1 MSSAVVLT
9 ALQRHSSVLTSRCPA
24 GSLHCGFWHLC
35 CFPPAVC
42 LLGVT
47 RGCWLMWRFEYI
59 NNFWDKSRGKFE
71 ITLGLTLVLSG
82 MGVLTKAPVCLS
94 QVKTK
99 VMGSAGEIIKSFNIV
114 VEISLIFWILVS
126 TFNYQRKKKSWDFI
140 NYNIECIKDR
150 WSIPASQG
158 QFWRWCHLWSLCIQR
173 LLKTIRTEKAICS
186 LISWSSHLSSI
197 YSWVFGNMKSSWK
210 YKNLCFV

>member
-47 RGCWLMWRFEYI
+47 RGCWLMWHFEYI

-82 MGVLTKAPVCLS
+82 MGILTKAPVCLS
-94 QVKTK
+94 QVKMK
-99 VMGSAGEIIKSFNIV
+99 VMGSAGEIIKF
-114 VEISLIFWILVS
+114 LFQVS
-126 TFNYQRKKKSWDFI
+126 TIKGKKKSWDFI
-140 NYNIECIKDR
+140 NYNIECIKDW

-158 QFWRWCHLWSLCIQR
+158 QCWRWCHLWSLCIQR